1 MNYTTA
7 QQKAIEF
14 LESFTRSDF
23 NDMKVYDKFKTYRS
37 LHKRGK
43 LHKGSYEVILV
54 HLGYEKQETWKQPV
68 KPSDKLI
75 DILI

>member
-1 MNYTTA
+1 MNYTAA

-23 NDMKVYDKFKTYRS
+23 TDMKLYDKFKTYRS

-43 LHKGSYEVILV
+43 LHKGSYEVILDY
-54 HLGYEKQETWKQPV
+54 LGYEKQEIWKQPA
-68 KPSDKLI
+68 KPSSKLI